1 MRAVTIIFVLAAS
14 AIGFPGAVPQ
24 TQPNPRTAELQKW
37 RIHDETRPMPPVVD
51 PGPAG
56 PPAPVP
62 SDAIVLFG
70 GQDLSAWTNAK
81 GAPAAWLVRDG
92 YMEVVK
98 DTGSIRTKQG
108 FGDCQLHVE
117 WATPTPGV
125 GSGQDRGNSG
135 VFLMDTYEVQVLDS
149 YNSKTYA
156 DGMAAAI
163 YGQYPPL
170 VNASRGPGEWQ
181 TYDIVFHAPRFD
193 ANGALVAPARMTV
206 IHNGVLVQDNET
218 LTGPTA
224 HKARP
229 PYKAHLP
236 AMPLSLQDHGHPVR
250 YRNIWLRELH

>member
-1 MRAVTIIFVLAAS
+1 
-14 AIGFPGAVPQ
+14 
-24 TQPNPRTAELQKW
+24 
-37 RIHDETRPMPPVVD
+37 MPPVVD

-56 PPAPVP
+56 PPAPAP

-70 GQDLSAWTNAK
+70 GKDLSDWASDK
-81 GAPAAWLVRDG
+81 GAAAAWLVRDG

-98 DTGSIRTKQG
+98 DTGSIRTKRG

-117 WATPTPGV
+117 WATPAPAV

-149 YNSKTYA
+149 YDSRTYA
-156 DGMAAAI
+156 DGIAAAI

-170 VNASRGPGEWQ
+170 VNASRKPAEWQ
-181 TYDIVFHAPRFD
+181 TYDIVFHAPRFGP
-193 ANGALVAPARMTV
+193 AGQLVVPARMTV
-206 IHNGVLVQDNET
+206 IHNGILVQDNEV

-229 PYKAHLP
+229 PYKAHAAAL
-236 AMPLSLQDHGHPVR
+236 PLSLQDHGHPVR
-250 YRNIWLRELH
+250 YRDIWIRELP